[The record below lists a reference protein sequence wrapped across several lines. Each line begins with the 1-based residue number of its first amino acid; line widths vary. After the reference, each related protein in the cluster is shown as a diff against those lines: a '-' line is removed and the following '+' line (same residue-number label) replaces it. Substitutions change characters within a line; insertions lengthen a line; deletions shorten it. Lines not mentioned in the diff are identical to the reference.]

1 MFKKSKKQIVNVIMA
16 TALIACCL
24 SGCGES
30 APQTQEILGA
40 PVSVMEEN
48 VKETI
53 MMQEAVL
60 EQHSEAEKTK
70 SIEKDKVTKIET
82 IKKENQHKDMEDMIA
97 KDIVKEMRI
106 GWNLGNTFDAWRD
119 DLKISDL
126 PYRFET
132 AWGNPETTQE
142 LIDTVIDQGFNVIRI
157 PVTWKNHIGE
167 APEYVIEEQ
176 WMQRVKEVV
185 DYAYNRGVYVII
197 NTHHE
202 DWNEP
207 YYDNE
212 EAAAAI
218 MRAVWTQ
225 IGEVFQDYDEHLIF
239 ESQNEPRKIGTSVEW
254 TGGDAEGWEVVNRLN
269 QVFID
274 TVRNSG
280 GSNPYRMLMIP
291 GYAANCWESMKHI
304 KVPENDKHIIV
315 SVHAYEPYDFALKLL
330 GRSEWN
336 QDTYN
341 IDTIMGNIKT
351 LFLDKDIPVIIGEF
365 AAMSRNNEE
374 ERAAWAGYYVSKARE
389 IGVPCL
395 WWDNG
400 LFEGDGELLGLFD
413 RITYECVYPKLLK
426 ALQQATQ

>member
-16 TALIACCL
+16 TALIAGCL

-53 MMQEAVL
+53 KAQEVVL
-60 EQHSEAEKTK
+60 EQQSEVEEQKSAEK
-70 SIEKDKVTKIET
+70 DVVTQVET
-82 IKKENQHKDMEDMIA
+82 VKKENQHKDMEDMIA

-142 LIDTVIDQGFNVIRI
+142 LIDAVIDEGFNVIRI
-157 PVTWKNHIGE
+157 PVTWKTHIGE
-167 APEYVIEEQ
+167 APEYKIEEQ

-225 IGEVFQDYDEHLIF
+225 IAEVFQDYDEHLIF

-254 TGGDAEGWEVVNRLN
+254 TGGDVEGWEVVNRLN

-274 TVRNSG
+274 TIRNSG

-291 GYAANCWESMKHI
+291 GYAANCWESMKYI

-374 ERAAWAGYYVSKARE
+374 ERAAWARYYVSEARE

-413 RITYECVYPKLLK
+413 RITYE
-426 ALQQATQ
+426 

>member
-1 MFKKSKKQIVNVIMA
+1 MFKKSKEQVVNVIMV
-16 TALIACCL
+16 TALIAGCL
-24 SGCGES
+24 SGCGKS
-30 APQTQEILGA
+30 APQEQEILGA
-40 PVSVMEEN
+40 PVSVMQENVN

-53 MMQEAVL
+53 TAQEEVL
-60 EQHSEAEKTK
+60 EQQSAEK
-70 SIEKDKVTKIET
+70 DVVTKVET
-82 IKKENQHKDMEDMIA
+82 VKKENQHKDMEAMIA
-97 KDIVKEMRI
+97 ADIIKEMRM
-106 GWNLGNTFDAWRD
+106 GWNLGNTFDSWRD
-119 DLKISDL
+119 DLRRTDL

-142 LIDTVIDQGFNVIRI
+142 LIDAVIDQGFNVIRI
-157 PVTWKNHIGE
+157 PVTWKTHIGE
-167 APEYVIEEQ
+167 APEYKIEEQ
-176 WMQRVKEVV
+176 WLQRIKEVV
-185 DYAYNRGVYVII
+185 DYAYNRDVYVII

-212 EAAAAI
+212 EAASAI
-218 MRAVWTQ
+218 MRAVWSQLALT
-225 IGEVFQDYDEHLIF
+225 FQDYDEHLIF
-239 ESQNEPRKIGTSVEW
+239 EAQNEPRKIGTSVEW
-254 TGGDAEGWEVVNRLN
+254 TGGDAEGWEMVNRLN
-269 QVFID
+269 VVFIE
-274 TVRNSG
+274 TIRNSG

-291 GYAANCWESMKHI
+291 GYAANCWEGIKHVE
-304 KVPENDKHIIV
+304 VPEHDKRIIV

-341 IDTIMGNIKT
+341 IDTIMANIKT

-365 AAMSRNNEE
+365 AAMNRNNEE
-374 ERAAWAGYYVSKARE
+374 ERAAWARYYVSKARE

-413 RITYECVYPKLLK
+413 RSTYECVFPEVLK
-426 ALQQATQ
+426 ALQEATKD